1 MSKVAKIL
9 GLAVIVAVV
18 VTAITVSFA
27 LADPP
32 VPDDGDS
39 SPGSDRGTYYGPLM
53 MGEWS
58 RPGMM
63 GGWYGPGMRG
73 GYYGGG
79 WMADYRDEMHAA
91 VAEALGLSVEELDAA
106 MAEGQTM
113 WQIAEEQG
121 VDPEVIRDAM
131 QDAREEAINQAVA
144 DGVLTQEQADW
155 MLGRI
160 APSDESG
167 AYRTGPRWGIGCWR

>member
-1 MSKVAKIL
+1 MSKVVKML

-18 VTAITVSFA
+18 ATAITVSFA

-39 SPGSDRGTYYGPLM
+39 STGGDSGAYYGPWA
-53 MGEWS
+53 MGGGHHF
-58 RPGMM
+58 GMM
-63 GGWYGPGMRG
+63 GGGYGRGMRG

-121 VDPEVIRDAM
+121 VDPEAIRDAM

-160 APSDESG
+160 VPGVESG
-167 AYRTGPRWGIGCWR
+167 AYRTGPRPGMGCWR